1 MYNIESIEGNIFTV
15 GILFGLSEV
24 IGIIL
29 GEPLMEFF
37 PDWVGLIASSAVVMI
52 LSNLVKVKG
61 IDQSIIYVV
70 FLLLIIFVG
79 I

>member
-1 MYNIESIEGNIFTV
+1 
-15 GILFGLSEV
+15 
-24 IGIIL
+24 
-29 GEPLMEFF
+29 MEFF